1 MLGNDYHS
9 LSKLR
14 LVELNITGT
23 QLLYVKKA
31 WPVHS
36 IKINVLLALFT
47 VLSLA
52 PSTEPDT

>member
-1 MLGNDYHS
+1 MTIIP

-36 IKINVLLALFT
+36 IKIKVLFALFT
-47 VLSLA
+47 VLSPA